1 MTLIRNFAL
10 ALIAMTFAGF
20 AMAQQ
25 QQPDQVSQIAELVGL
40 SADQE
45 AEIREIMQETQG
57 ELRELQAEAT
67 EVQQQLQ
74 DQIGPDYDEGAIRED
89 AARLGELNG
98 EMTALST
105 LMQARIDSVFTE
117 EQRNT
122 LEQRMRE
129 MQRQQQ
135 QMRQQ
140 MQQRQMQQ
148 QQQQQQQQQMQ

>member
-67 EVQQQLQ
+67 EVQQQLR
-74 DQIGPDYDEGAIRED
+74 DQIGPDYDEGQIRDD

-98 EMTALST
+98 EMTALTT
-105 LMQARIDSVFTE
+105 LMEARVRSVFTE

-148 QQQQQQQQQMQ
+148 QQQQQMQ